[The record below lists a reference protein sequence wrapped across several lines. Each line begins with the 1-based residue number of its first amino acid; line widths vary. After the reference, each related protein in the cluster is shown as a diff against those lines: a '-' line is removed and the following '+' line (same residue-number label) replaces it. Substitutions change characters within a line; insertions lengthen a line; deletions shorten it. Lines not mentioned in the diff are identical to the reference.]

1 MAEIIEIPLSSQN
14 QQFSIRLGGRNY
26 RIRLI
31 HRQFCGWVADMMDQA
46 GTEIFTGVP
55 LVSGTD
61 ILEPYRYMG
70 FNGSLIFV
78 CDETTGELSFSE
90 FGRKNRL
97 YFRAD

>member
-1 MAEIIEIPLSSQN
+1 MNVIEIPVSNKN
-14 QQFSIRLGGRNY
+14 QQFDIQLGGGRY
-26 RIRLI
+26 RIRLVY
-31 HRQFCGWVADMMDQA
+31 RQFCGWVADMMDQA
-46 GTEIFTGVP
+46 GADIFTGVP

-78 CDETTGELSFSE
+78 CDETAGELSLSE

-97 YFRAD
+97 YFRAG

>member
-1 MAEIIEIPLSSQN
+1 MKVIEIPVSNKN
-14 QQFSIRLGGRNY
+14 QQFDIQLGGERY
-26 RIRLI
+26 RIRLVY
-31 HRQFCGWVADMMDQA
+31 RQFCGWVADMMDQSGA
-46 GTEIFTGVP
+46 DIFTGVP

-78 CDETTGELSFSE
+78 CDETAGELSLSE

-97 YFRAD
+97 YFRAG

>member
-1 MAEIIEIPLSSQN
+1 MNIIEIPVSNKN
-14 QQFSIRLGGRNY
+14 QQFDIQLGGKYY
-26 RIRLI
+26 RIRLVY
-31 HRQFCGWVADMMDQA
+31 RQFCGWTADMMDQT

-55 LVSGTD
+55 LVSGVD

-78 CDETTGELSFSE
+78 CDETAGELSFRE
-90 FGRKNRL
+90 LGRKNRL

>member
-1 MAEIIEIPLSSQN
+1 MADITEIPLSPQN
-14 QQFSIRLGGRNY
+14 QRFSIRLGGRNY
-26 RIRLI
+26 RIRLVY
-31 HRQFCGWVADMMDQA
+31 RQFCGWVADMMDQA
-46 GTEIFTGVP
+46 GTDIFTGVP

-78 CDETTGELSFSE
+78 CDETAGELSLSE

-97 YFRAD
+97 YFRAG

>member
-1 MAEIIEIPLSSQN
+1 MMNTIEIPVSIKN
-14 QQFSIRLGGRNY
+14 QQLDIRLGGKYY
-26 RIRLI
+26 RIRLVY
-31 HRQFCGWVADMMDQA
+31 RQFCGWVADMMDQA

-55 LVSGTD
+55 LVSGMD

-78 CDETTGELSFSE
+78 CDETAGELSFSE

>member
-1 MAEIIEIPLSSQN
+1 MKVIEIPVSNKN
-14 QQFSIRLGGRNY
+14 QQFDIQLGGGRY
-26 RIRLI
+26 RIRLVY
-31 HRQFCGWVADMMDQA
+31 RQFCGWVADMMDQA
-46 GTEIFTGVP
+46 GTDIFTGVP

-78 CDETTGELSFSE
+78 CDETAGELSLSE

-97 YFRAD
+97 YFRAG

>member
-1 MAEIIEIPLSSQN
+1 MNVIEIPVSNKN
-14 QQFSIRLGGRNY
+14 QQFDIQLDGGRY
-26 RIRLI
+26 RIRLVY
-31 HRQFCGWVADMMDQA
+31 RQFCGWVADMMDQA
-46 GTEIFTGVP
+46 GTDIFTGVP

-78 CDETTGELSFSE
+78 CDETAGELSLSE

-97 YFRAD
+97 YFRAG

>member
-1 MAEIIEIPLSSQN
+1 MADITEIPLSPQN
-14 QQFSIRLGGRNY
+14 QRVSIRLGGRNY
-26 RIRLI
+26 RIRLVY
-31 HRQFCGWVADMMDQA
+31 RQFCGWVADMMDQA
-46 GTEIFTGVP
+46 GTDIFTGVP

-78 CDETTGELSFSE
+78 CDETAGELSLSE

-97 YFRAD
+97 YFRAG

>member
-1 MAEIIEIPLSSQN
+1 MNVIEIPVSNKN
-14 QQFSIRLGGRNY
+14 QQFDIQLGGGRY
-26 RIRLI
+26 RIRLVY
-31 HRQFCGWVADMMDQA
+31 RQFCGWVADMMDQA
-46 GTEIFTGVP
+46 GADIFTGVP

-78 CDETTGELSFSE
+78 CDETAGELSLSE

-97 YFRAD
+97 YFRAS